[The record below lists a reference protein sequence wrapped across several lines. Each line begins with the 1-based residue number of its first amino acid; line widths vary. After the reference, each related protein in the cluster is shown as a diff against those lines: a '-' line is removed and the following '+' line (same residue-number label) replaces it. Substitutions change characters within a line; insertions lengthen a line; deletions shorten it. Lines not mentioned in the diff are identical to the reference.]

1 MQIYIMRHGQ
11 AEFMARSD
19 SERALTQ
26 HGRLE
31 SEKMAAYLADNGI
44 SFDAVLVSPYLRAQ
58 QTWESVR
65 PFFAE
70 VSNVQTTK
78 FLTPS
83 GSVRKSMN
91 EILALQA
98 SGVKRLLI
106 VSHLPLVGYIVGEL
120 APAAGVP
127 AFSTSSVGHVELDE
141 NGFGYLHSLTAV
153 SQIKGR
159 FNKGGADKHGY

>member
-11 AEFMARSD
+11 AEMMANSD

-26 HGRLE
+26 IGRSE
-31 SEKMAAYLADNGI
+31 SERMASSLADQEVV
-44 SFDAVLVSPYLRAQ
+44 FDAVMVSPYLRAQ

-65 PFFAE
+65 PFFPETA
-70 VSNVQTTK
+70 NVQIVK
-78 FLTPS
+78 SLTPS
-83 GSVRKSMN
+83 GSARKSVN

-98 SGVKRLLI
+98 MGIKSLLI

-127 AFSTSSVGHVELDE
+127 AFATSAVGYLELDE
-141 NGFGYLHSLTAV
+141 SGFGVLHSLTRV
-153 SQIKGR
+153 SQL
-159 FNKGGADKHGY
+159 